1 MRGIALTECMNSW
14 CYKSRIGLQQSGNT
28 SRHEYIAT
36 VKTGIDLRYAPE
48 LVERKNTHTQKKNQG
63 SCPHY
68 EMALNSK
75 TKLEISNLLVNALV
89 DWLLNGSGC
98 YGQVRHGTNNV
109 NSVHQRRLA

>member
-1 MRGIALTECMNSW
+1 L
-14 CYKSRIGLQQSGNT
+14 K
-28 SRHEYIAT
+28 
-36 VKTGIDLRYAPE
+36 KT
-48 LVERKNTHTQKKNQG
+48 KKKNKKKQG

-89 DWLLNGSGC
+89 DWPLNGSGR

-109 NSVHQRRLA
+109 NSVHQRGLA